1 MYTYEEKKKAVD
13 LFIKYDLSPAAVI
26 HELVFG
32 SGVTS
37 HRMSGDNDQ

>member
-26 HELVFG
+26 HDVGVG
-32 SGVTS
+32 SS
-37 HRMSGDNDQ
+37 RP

>member
-1 MYTYEEKKKAVD
+1 MADIIQLNQEE
-13 LFIKYDLSPAAVI
+13 IKMI
-26 HELVFG
+26 GGIVFG